1 MCHGIV
7 DNDLIY
13 FQGVAG
19 IPVERKD
26 QRACHELRPIGKM
39 DVAKGTTEE
48 FVTVVSVGSQPMSE
62 NFVTVLSIGNKKRD
76 DEETSSKSLSNGV
89 DGHLEEEVEVFRLPG
104 ERLGFGLKFEGG
116 NKTSERV
123 RRLFVQS
130 CAEQSPASR
139 AKCSWGTLGEGDEVI
154 TIRRNT
160 KYSAYFRLF
169 RFNLF
174 SRGKLLDARER
185 YCFLVFLALTRV

>member
-1 MCHGIV
+1 
-7 DNDLIY
+7 
-13 FQGVAG
+13 
-19 IPVERKD
+19 
-26 QRACHELRPIGKM
+26 M

-48 FVTVVSVGSQPMSE
+48 FVTVVSVGSQPTSE
-62 NFVTVLSIGNKKRD
+62 NFVTVLSIGNGRKE
-76 DEETSSKSLSNGV
+76 DEESSTAASQNLANGA

-139 AKCSWGTLGEGDEVI
+139 AKCSWGTLGEGDEV
-154 TIRRNT
+154 RDPDR
-160 KYSAYFRLF
+160 
-169 RFNLF
+169 
-174 SRGKLLDARER
+174 
-185 YCFLVFLALTRV
+185 

>member
-1 MCHGIV
+1 
-7 DNDLIY
+7 
-13 FQGVAG
+13 
-19 IPVERKD
+19 
-26 QRACHELRPIGKM
+26 M

-48 FVTVVSVGSQPMSE
+48 FVTVVSVGSQPTSE
-62 NFVTVLSIGNKKRD
+62 NFVTVLSIGNGRKED
-76 DEETSSKSLSNGV
+76 VESSKNLANGV

-139 AKCSWGTLGEGDEVI
+139 AKCSWGTLGEGDEV
-154 TIRRNT
+154 RR
-160 KYSAYFRLF
+160 L
-169 RFNLF
+169 
-174 SRGKLLDARER
+174 
-185 YCFLVFLALTRV
+185 